1 MSDTINLNDF
11 NAVAKQYRDLVR
23 MKLRQFARL
32 NHGYARRLKH
42 DLLQEALIALWIA
55 TKNYDGRMPF
65 HVYAAVLIERRLF
78 RCIEFRH
85 YLRCEKSIP
94 EYPEFISIRYD
105 DPTRPVTTSD
115 LVEHVLKVSK
125 RVLTRKQY
133 LCLKYRYF
141 SKPYEVKDR
150 AQIAKRLRCNT
161 NTVSVHYY
169 QAIQRL
175 RLAFNVPTKEKQLSK
190 STTC

>member
-1 MSDTINLNDF
+1 MNTHVDLNDF
-11 NAVAKQYRDLVR
+11 SAVAKRYRDLVR

-32 NHGYARRLKH
+32 NPGYVRRLGH

-85 YLRCEKSIP
+85 YLRREKTIP
-94 EYPEFISIRYD
+94 EYPEFVMVQYD
-105 DPTRPVTTSD
+105 DPARPVVIND
-115 LVEHVLKVSK
+115 LVKHVLKVAK
-125 RVLTRKQY
+125 KVLTRKQY
-133 LCLKYRYF
+133 LCLKHRYF

-150 AQIAKRLRCNT
+150 KRIAKQLRCNV

-175 RLAFNVPTKEKQLSK
+175 KLAFNVPTKEKQLSK
-190 STTC
+190 SSTC